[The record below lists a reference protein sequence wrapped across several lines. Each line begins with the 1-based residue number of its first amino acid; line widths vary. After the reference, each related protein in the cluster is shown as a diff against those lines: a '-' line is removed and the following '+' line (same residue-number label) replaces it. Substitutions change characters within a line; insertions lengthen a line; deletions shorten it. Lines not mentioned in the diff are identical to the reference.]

1 MSYIPELYAFFA
13 ELSANNN
20 RVWFAANRERYDY
33 LRACWMA
40 DLDRMI
46 DHMKSW
52 EPGLDDQN
60 AKSCA
65 YRINRN
71 LRFSQDKRPYKD
83 HFGASI
89 HVGGRRKGNAGY
101 YIDIGF
107 PGEYESGLY
116 GGLWHVEPPMLRKLR
131 HAIVD
136 NIEEFEEIVNSP
148 DMQRD
153 FPGWC
158 SETIKTIPKGWE
170 RNHPQAEY
178 LRMTNYG
185 KMRICT
191 PEFYLDSDWPI
202 HASNLFRTL
211 KPFIDFIN
219 YSMEEEVFSID

>member
-1 MSYIPELYAFFA
+1 MSYIPDLYKFFA

-46 DHMKSW
+46 DHMKTW
-52 EPGLDDQN
+52 EPALDDQN

-101 YIDIGF
+101 YIDIGC
-107 PGEYESGLY
+107 PDKYESGLY
-116 GGLWHVEPPMLRKLR
+116 GGLWHVESPMLRKLR

-136 NIEEFEEIVNSP
+136 NIEEFEEIVNSS
-148 DMQRD
+148 DMLRD

-158 SETIKTIPKGWE
+158 SETIKTIPKGWD
-170 RNHPQAEY
+170 RSHPQAEY

-191 PEFYLDSDWPI
+191 PEFYLDPDWPI

-219 YSMEEEVFSID
+219 YSMEEEL